1 MTQEELQKKFDDN
14 VAWMQRNVPPD
25 DIYLF
30 AEQTK
35 MAAAYFIRRWAE
47 WVDIAEEAKKD
58 PVANLWLNNI
68 SGLVYLQDH
77 HMDIDEFKVNNG
89 EL

>member
-1 MTQEELQKKFDDN
+1 MNKEEVQKKFNDN
-14 VAWMQRNVPPD
+14 VEWLKKNVPPD

-47 WVDIAEEAKKD
+47 WVDLKEESGNDPIAQQ
-58 PVANLWLNNI
+58 WLTRI
-68 SGLVYLQDH
+68 SALVYMQDYKL
-77 HMDIDEFKVNNG
+77 DLPDPLDLG
-89 EL
+89 DL